1 MENQTCK
8 DHSAHVARIESLEV
22 RQNKHEDDS
31 NKVRARLFDAI
42 DDLKKNYLG
51 EAMKRLPVWVTIFI
65 SILCSL
71 VSGLIMYSIKIH
83 NEKPT
88 VAYRTI
94 EVENNIQQARR

>member
-65 SILCSL
+65 SVLCSL
-71 VSGLIMYSIKIH
+71 VSALIMYSIKIH
-83 NEKPT
+83 NDKPV
-88 VAYRTI
+88 VAYQQIEFEDGRTLT
-94 EVENNIQQARR
+94 RR